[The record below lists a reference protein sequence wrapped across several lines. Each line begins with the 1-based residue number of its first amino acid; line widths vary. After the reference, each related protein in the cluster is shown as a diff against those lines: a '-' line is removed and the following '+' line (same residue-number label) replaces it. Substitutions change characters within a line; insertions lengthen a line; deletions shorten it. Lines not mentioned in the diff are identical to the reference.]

1 MKKERQ
7 KLKSCFSNETEI
19 HIAKEPDELDSL
31 IETLKLRTRDIVDDN
46 DDVNSLFGKN
56 KKIDC
61 LIVMDDVS
69 GIADIS
75 RKVAIFLTVLRKFGY
90 HCGYVFHVIATS
102 QIWQKIISET
112 NILNVFP
119 SIVVKILQSNCII
132 QSKIY
137 VPIRSLWLNWVFTI
151 WQIVEK
157 STA

>member
-1 MKKERQ
+1 M
-7 KLKSCFSNETEI
+7 
-19 HIAKEPDELDSL
+19 
-31 IETLKLRTRDIVDDN
+31 IETLKLRTHHIVDDN

-102 QIWQKIISET
+102 QIWQKVISQT
-112 NILNVFP
+112 NIFNVFP
-119 SIVVKILQSNCII
+119 SSVVNILQSNCII
-132 QSKIY
+132 QSKKY
-137 VPIRSLWLNWVFTI
+137 VPIRSLRFNWVFTI